1 MIKNLTAFSSLFFL
15 FSCGVM
21 PPAYISELDD
31 GAIKKGMV
39 YVIRDTGST
48 DRRSPIEVKLNGVT
62 IGNIQTT
69 EIALAEIKK
78 TENTLY
84 AAYEKTRGV
93 SCIEISKDFI
103 SEPNESYFFII
114 FNQSH
119 HSNLPACIKMYQTNL
134 ENFLK
139 TRNNALTRGEEGLE
153 NVVTSFIGEVI
164 LGL

>member
-1 MIKNLTAFSSLFFL
+1 MIKNLIAISSLFFL
-15 FSCGVM
+15 LSCGVM

-39 YVIRDTGST
+39 YVIRDTGSS
-48 DRRSPIEVKLNGVT
+48 DRGLPIEVKLNGVT

-69 EIALAEIKK
+69 EIALVEIKK

-93 SCIEISKDFI
+93 SCIEVSKDFI

-114 FNQSH
+114 FNQSP

-139 TRNNALTRGEEGLE
+139 TRNNALTRGEKGIE
-153 NVVTSFIGEVI
+153 NVVHSFIGEVI

>member
-1 MIKNLTAFSSLFFL
+1 MIKNLIAFSSLFFL

-39 YVIRDTGST
+39 YVIRDTGSS
-48 DRRSPIEVKLNGVT
+48 DRGSPIEVKLNGVT
-62 IGNIQTT
+62 IENIQTT
-69 EIALAEIKK
+69 EIALVEIKK

-93 SCIEISKDFI
+93 SCIEVSKDFI

-114 FNQSH
+114 FNQSP

-139 TRNNALTRGEEGLE
+139 TRNNALTRGEKGIE
-153 NVVTSFIGEVI
+153 NVVHSFIGEVI

>member
-1 MIKNLTAFSSLFFL
+1 MIKNLIAFSSLFFL

-78 TENTLY
+78 TENILY

-114 FNQSH
+114 FIKKYTVKDIWIKTLG
-119 HSNLPACIKMYQTNL
+119 SNKSS
-134 ENFLK
+134 LK
-139 TRNNALTRGEEGLE
+139 TPNNTGSHL
-153 NVVTSFIGEVI
+153 SKYDI
-164 LGL
+164 

>member
-1 MIKNLTAFSSLFFL
+1 MIKNLIAFSSLFFL

-39 YVIRDTGST
+39 YVIRDTGSS
-48 DRRSPIEVKLNGVT
+48 DRGSPIEVKLNGVT

-69 EIALAEIKK
+69 EIALVEIKK

-93 SCIEISKDFI
+93 SCIEVSKDFI

-114 FNQSH
+114 FNQSP

-139 TRNNALTRGEEGLE
+139 TRNNALTRSEKGIE
-153 NVVTSFIGEVI
+153 NVVHSFIGEVI

>member
-1 MIKNLTAFSSLFFL
+1 MIKSLLAFLSLFFL

-31 GAIKKGMV
+31 GGIKKGMV

-62 IGNIQTT
+62 LGNIQTT
-69 EIALAEIKK
+69 EIALAETQK
-78 TENTLY
+78 TENTLF
-84 AAYEKTRGV
+84 AAYVKTRGV
-93 SCIEISKDFI
+93 SCTEVSKDFI

-114 FNQSH
+114 FNQSP
-119 HSNLPACIKMYQTNL
+119 HSNLPACIRMYQTNL
-134 ENFLK
+134 ENFQK
-139 TRNNALTRGEEGLE
+139 TRNTALTRGEEGLE
-153 NVVTSFIGEVI
+153 NVLSSFIGEVI